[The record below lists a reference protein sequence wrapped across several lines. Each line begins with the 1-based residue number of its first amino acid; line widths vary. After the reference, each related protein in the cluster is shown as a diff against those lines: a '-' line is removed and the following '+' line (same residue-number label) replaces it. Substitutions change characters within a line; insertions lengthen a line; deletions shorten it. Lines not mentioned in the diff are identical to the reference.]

1 MKNSKPTMFVFILF
15 VLAVFGVSGQ
25 AQRQPD
31 RIADRQVAGILQ
43 RLEQS
48 SNRFRGSLNTA
59 LIADRIDET
68 RPQNDINSFA
78 PAFESAIDQFR
89 DRFNRRLAV
98 AADVQNILQKAS
110 LVNGF
115 MTRNRLTMQVQ
126 NDWTHVRTELNA
138 LANVYGISWRWTRQ
152 TPPVNSNRSSRL

>member
-1 MKNSKPTMFVFILF
+1 MRNSKRIMFVFILF
-15 VLAVFGVSGQ
+15 ALGAIGASAQTQRRPYRVS
-25 AQRQPD
+25 
-31 RIADRQVAGILQ
+31 DRQVSGILQ
-43 RLEQS
+43 RVEQS
-48 SNRFRGSLNTA
+48 SNRFRDSLNSA

-89 DRFNRRLAV
+89 DRFTRRLAV

-115 MTRNRLTMQVQ
+115 MTRNRLNTQ
-126 NDWTHVRTELNA
+126 
-138 LANVYGISWRWTRQ
+138 
-152 TPPVNSNRSSRL
+152 